1 MLLQNKLLGVFA
13 SLSTQPEPCSGH
25 HDDGNLCS
33 VRRRTRTML
42 TKQRC
47 LEDLVERLG
56 GMSLLDAAG
65 RSALD
70 AELAA
75 LSPAT
80 QARLGS
86 ALDEWAATSRWQVGW
101 QLRDLGSALAARS
114 AVMRACGSSQSSS
127 PPHVDPV
134 REQLSASLIG
144 SAEVG
149 RRHAQSGS
157 MSCRGRRSRTR
168 RRCRPLRNSPVRCV
182 RPSCTS

>member
-42 TKQRC
+42 TQQRC

-86 ALDEWAATSRWQVGW
+86 ALDEWAATSRWQVG
-101 QLRDLGSALAARS
+101 
-114 AVMRACGSSQSSS
+114 
-127 PPHVDPV
+127 
-134 REQLSASLIG
+134 
-144 SAEVG
+144 
-149 RRHAQSGS
+149 
-157 MSCRGRRSRTR
+157 
-168 RRCRPLRNSPVRCV
+168 
-182 RPSCTS
+182 